1 MTLSADETEVK
12 PAAPLRKRRRRW
24 WVGVAIVLVPLFI
37 AYGFVCRY
45 LENKLEATVSQKLD
59 AELKIDGLLYFPPY
73 GIRLRGAHLV
83 RKNNAIL
90 NLGRVNLKLA
100 ESPFGGGPIV
110 IEHFDVANPVVRI
123 IRTKEGLQGGPGFVK
138 EEVKKEPEPTKK
150 FSDFLRL
157 RRFAITNGT
166 IVYDDDT
173 TAYARDVTWRDI
185 NVDIHTAQQGPAL
198 YTYELTFGSAPVP
211 DVSAKGS
218 IDVDSLVLALDNVH
232 LSAVVDPKET
242 ESPLPS
248 EVQRILKD
256 YAVAG
261 RLRFDG
267 KGSVPFRELA
277 KAKYDGVVELSGG
290 NVTVP
295 QWKTHFDDASIK
307 LRLAAS
313 PPAGLAPAGLA
324 TSVASDPATQPSLP
338 ALNVAI
344 ESFRVGSGGASLSMN
359 GGTLAVDPA
368 TRTWTLRELAGK
380 LEAARAASPQASA
393 VRDAME
399 KLKLS
404 GAIDFTAA
412 ADGPLKPDSNRR
424 LGESI
429 NHEVLLYP
437 RGLTIQ
443 PEKFPEPLREI
454 GGGVIRIAKGEAVA
468 ENLSALYGQDRWLL
482 NGARIPLDGINK
494 RIRIVDV
501 DGSIDFHPPSLE
513 YPKALRATVRALA
526 PSGEFP
532 VSGTFDVD
540 PARPAGER
548 AQYDLIV
555 TSETGTFAL
564 TPKRIP
570 ITNIRGEAIV
580 RREGPIGVVDIR
592 SFDGDSLA
600 GTVSAKV
607 TFLTTKPRSYA
618 GTASA
623 REINLAELTKF
634 FELPE
639 KEKHKLVGRGFAN
652 VELSGDMEKET
663 ALDSLLGH
671 GRIEVFDG
679 EFFQLPVLNPVA
691 NAVPGGQKRD
701 LGTVGEAAILFSV
714 KGRNIHISQAA
725 FSAPLLGIQG
735 DGDITTDGKLDLN
748 LVAAPLADW
757 RDKLKQTNIP
767 ILSDVTGEVA
777 GAIQRTLN
785 AATRGLLY
793 EFRVRGDVKK
803 PEIKTVP
810 SPVLNEARAL
820 LFGQMLGKPKD
831 KRLIDS
837 MKDDDAEAK
846 KQ

>member
-1 MTLSADETEVK
+1 MTVLDADNAPKKAAQK
-12 PAAPLRKRRRRW
+12 PAPPRNRRRW
-24 WVGVAIVLVPLFI
+24 WVGVAIVLVPMFI

-45 LENKLEATVSQKLD
+45 LENKLEATVAQKLD
-59 AELKIDGLLYFPPY
+59 AELKVDGLLYLPPY

-83 RKNNAIL
+83 RQNNVIL
-90 NLGRVNLKLA
+90 NLGRVSLKLA

-138 EEVKKEPEPTKK
+138 EDVKKEPEPKKK

-157 RRFAITNGT
+157 RRFAITHGT

-173 TAYARDVTWRDI
+173 SSYARDVTWRDI
-185 NVDIHTAQQGPAL
+185 NLDIHTAQQGPAL
-198 YTYELTFGSAPVP
+198 YTYELTFGSAPFA

-218 IDVDSLVLALDNVH
+218 IDVDSLVLALDNLH
-232 LSAVVDPKET
+232 LSAHVDPKET

-261 RLRFDG
+261 RLSFDG

-277 KAKYDGVVELSGG
+277 KTKYDGVVELSGG

-295 QWKTHFDDASIK
+295 HWKTQFDDASIK

-313 PPAGLAPAGLA
+313 RP
-324 TSVASDPATQPSLP
+324 SDAAAAAMQPSMP
-338 ALNVAI
+338 ALNVAV
-344 ESFRVGSGGASLSMN
+344 ESLRVGSGGALLSVS
-359 GGTLAVDPA
+359 GGTLAIDPS

-380 LEAARAASPQASA
+380 LEAAGSASAQAGA
-393 VRDAME
+393 VRDGIE

-412 ADGPLKPDSNRR
+412 ANGPLKPDSNRR
-424 LGESI
+424 LDESI
-429 NHEVLLYP
+429 NHELLLYP
-437 RGLTIQ
+437 RGLSIQ

-454 GGGVIRIAKGEAVA
+454 GGGMIRVAKGEAVA

-482 NGARIPLDGINK
+482 NGARMPLDGINK
-494 RIRIVDV
+494 CIRIVDV
-501 DGSIDFHPPSLE
+501 DGSMDFHPPSLE

-532 VSGTFDVD
+532 VSGTFDID
-540 PARPAGER
+540 RARPAGQR

-555 TSETGTFAL
+555 SSDTGTFAL

-570 ITNIRGEAIV
+570 VTNIRGDAIV
-580 RREGPIGVVDIR
+580 RREGPVGIVDIR
-592 SFDGDSLA
+592 SFDGDALA

-607 TFLTTKPRSYA
+607 TFITTKPRSYV
-618 GTASA
+618 GTASL

-652 VELSGDMEKET
+652 VELSGDMEKDT
-663 ALDSLLGH
+663 ALDSLLGR
-671 GRIEVFDG
+671 GRIEAFDG

-691 NAVPGGQKRD
+691 NAVAGGTKRD

-714 KGRNIHISQAA
+714 KGRNIHVSQAA

-735 DGDITTDGKLDLN
+735 GGDITTDGKLDLN

-837 MKDDDAEAK
+837 MKDDDVQPK
-846 KQ
+846 KN